1 MSTTHEDFTDL
12 VSAVEVEFGIDT
24 RRVTRLGGEVDLNLK
39 VECADGSLFLIKA
52 TEIQGDSDTAWQG
65 RILDHVAQ
73 CESRIPV
80 PKVLRTHS
88 GFQEISVQF
97 NDAQYQVRVMTWL
110 DGEVIGRAV
119 GVDCELLGELG
130 ALAGLMFDCL
140 QSADRTGVPTTHHW
154 DVRNLREAVA
164 SCVDFVP
171 DPINV
176 GAVATIL
183 EKCEPVEPLLAK
195 LPTGLVHQDLNDFN
209 VLVAKD
215 ADGRLQVSGII
226 DFGDTLDS
234 IRVAEV
240 VVAGAYSML
249 RQPDPVAALAAVVAG
264 FNSVVP
270 LTKLER
276 SVIFPLAAA
285 RLCLNAC
292 TWTKRTIVDPGP
304 YGVSR
309 MMYTWPAVQML
320 APLDPAQVLERIEIA
335 CQGVGLTNDHQKN
348 GQQR

>member
-1 MSTTHEDFTDL
+1 MSTTHEDFTNL
-12 VSAVEVEFGIDT
+12 VSAVEVEFGLVT

-52 TEIQGDSDTAWQG
+52 TEIQLDSDTSWQG

-73 CESRIPV
+73 CDSRIPV

-88 GFQEISVQF
+88 GLQEISTQF
-97 NDAQYQVRVMTWL
+97 NDAQHQVRVMTWL

-119 GVDCELLGELG
+119 GVNCELLGELG
-130 ALAGLMFDCL
+130 ALAGSLFNCL
-140 QSADRTGVPTTHHW
+140 QSADRTGVPKTHHW
-154 DVRNLREAVA
+154 DVRNLREAVI
-164 SCVDFVP
+164 SCVDSVV
-171 DPINV
+171 DSINV

-209 VLVAKD
+209 VLVAED
-215 ADGRLQVSGII
+215 AEGRLKVSGII

-249 RQPDPVAALAAVVAG
+249 RQQDPVGALAAVVAG

-270 LTKLER
+270 LTELER

-292 TWTKRTIVDPGP
+292 TWTQRTMNDSGP

-309 MMYTWPAVQML
+309 MMYTWPAVQLL
-320 APLDPAQVLERIEIA
+320 ALLDPAKALERIEIA
-335 CQGVGLTNDHQKN
+335 CQGAGLTNDHQKN
-348 GQQR
+348 VQYR

>member
-1 MSTTHEDFTDL
+1 MSATLEDFTEL
-12 VSAVEVEFGIDT
+12 VLAVEAEFGLDS
-24 RRVTRLGGEVDLNLK
+24 RHLTRLGGEVDLNLK
-39 VECADGSLFLIKA
+39 VECADGSRFLIKA
-52 TEIQGDSDTAWQG
+52 TEIQEDCDTAWQG

-73 CESRIPV
+73 CDSRIPI
-80 PKVLRTHS
+80 PKVLRTYS
-88 GFQEISVQF
+88 GCQEISVRF

-140 QSADRTGVPTTHHW
+140 QSADRTGVPKTHHW
-154 DVRNLREAVA
+154 DVRNIREAVT
-164 SCVDFVP
+164 SCIDFVP
-171 DPINV
+171 DSVNV
-176 GAVATIL
+176 GAVETIL
-183 EKCEPVEPLLAK
+183 QKCEPVEPLLAK
-195 LPTGLVHQDLNDFN
+195 LPKGLVHQDLNDFN
-209 VLVAKD
+209 VLVAED
-215 ADGRLQVSGII
+215 AEGRMRVSGII

-249 RQPDPVAALAAVVAG
+249 RQQDPLGALAAVVAG

-270 LTKLER
+270 LTDQER

-292 TWTKRTIVDPGP
+292 TWTQRSIIDPGP
-304 YGVSR
+304 YGFSR
-309 MMYTWPAVQML
+309 MLYTWPTVQL
-320 APLDPAQVLERIEIA
+320 VAPLDPAQALERIEIA
-335 CQGVGLTNDHQKN
+335 CQGVGQTNYHQKN
-348 GQQR
+348 GNSR